1 MALTQRLEFRQ
12 SQSLVMTPQL
22 MQAIKLLQLSNLD
35 LATFVEDELER
46 NPLLERAS
54 DGNDPPVAGEALPE
68 RAEFSGHDETG
79 SAGDA
84 DSGFEPSDFSDHG
97 GGDGFEAAPDEW
109 MNRELG
115 TRAEIE
121 QTLDTGLDNVFS
133 EEPAE
138 AAARTAQD
146 AAPTAYTE
154 WGGGASNDDSYNLE
168 AFVAAEETL
177 AGHLAEQ
184 LAMAFAGPAQRMIGQ
199 YLIDLVDEAGYLPPD
214 LGGVCERL
222 GASQE
227 AVDEVLAVLQKFDP
241 PGICARNLSECLAI
255 QLREQNRYDP
265 AMQALVEHLDMLA
278 KRDIA
283 NLRKICGV
291 DDEDLADMIGEI
303 RRLDPKPGLKFGS
316 ARMQTV
322 VPDVYVRPG
331 PDGGWHVELNS
342 DTLPRVL
349 VNQVYYSELS
359 KTIRKDGDKSYFTDC
374 LQNATWL
381 VRALDQRARTILKV
395 ATEIVRQQD
404 GFFTQGV
411 AHLRPLNLKAVADA
425 IQMHESTVSRVTANK
440 YMATN
445 RGSFEL
451 KYFFTASIASAD
463 GGEAHSAEAVRHHIR
478 QLIDGESPSAILS
491 DDTIVERL
499 RESGIDIARRTV
511 AKYREAMRIP
521 SSVQRRRDKQSMLG
535 NALTAPATPSDRIL
549 SDRTTSAD
557 RSRDIAPA

>member
-35 LATFVEDELER
+35 LTTFVEEELER

-54 DGNDPPVAGEALPE
+54 DEVPVGEAP
-68 RAEFSGHDETG
+68 AEAGNYGDSEGGQGDGQGEDGLGG
-79 SAGDA
+79 SAD
-84 DSGFEPSDFSDHG
+84 GFEPG
-97 GGDGFEAAPDEW
+97 QEEW
-109 MNRELG
+109 MSKDLG

-138 AAARTAQD
+138 AAARNAQD
-146 AAPTAYTE
+146 AVPTTYTE
-154 WGGGASNDDSYNLE
+154 WGGGASGDEDYNLE
-168 AFVAAEETL
+168 AFVAAETTL
-177 AGHLAEQ
+177 SDHLAEQ
-184 LAMAFAGPAQRMIGQ
+184 LAVAFTAPAQRMIGQ

-214 LGGVCERL
+214 LGQAAERL
-222 GASQE
+222 GATQQE
-227 AVDEVLAVLQKFDP
+227 VEDVLAVLQKFDP
-241 PGICARNLSECLAI
+241 PGVCARSLSECLAI
-255 QLREQNRYDP
+255 QLREFDRYDP
-265 AMQALVEHLDMLA
+265 AMQALVEHLDLLA
-278 KRDIA
+278 KRDIVA
-283 NLRKICGV
+283 LRKICGV
-291 DDEDLADMIGEI
+291 DDEDIADMIGEI
-303 RRLDPKPGLKFGS
+303 RRLNPKPGMKFGS
-316 ARMQTV
+316 ARLQTM

-349 VNQVYYSELS
+349 VNQTYYSELS
-359 KTIRKDGDKSYFTDC
+359 KKVGKDGDKSYFTDA

-404 GFFTQGV
+404 GFFTHGV

-445 RGSFEL
+445 RGTFEL

-463 GGEAHSAEAVRHHIR
+463 GGEAHSAEAVRHHIK
-478 QLIDGESPSAILS
+478 QLIDSEEPSAILS

-499 RESGIDIARRTV
+499 RASGIDIARRTV

-521 SSVQRRRDKQSMLG
+521 SSVQRRRDKQSALG
-535 NALTAPATPSDRIL
+535 NVLSTAL
-549 SDRTTSAD
+549 SDR
-557 RSRDIAPA
+557 SRNTEPA

>member
-12 SQSLVMTPQL
+12 SQALVMTPQL

-35 LATFVEDELER
+35 LSSFVEEELER
-46 NPLLERAS
+46 NPLLERAN
-54 DGNDPPVAGEALPE
+54 DGPEPPVAGEPAAE
-68 RAEFSGHDETG
+68 RADYADSDSGAGDDFGDGGG
-79 SAGDA
+79 SAEN
-84 DSGFEPSDFSDHG
+84 FEPAQED
-97 GGDGFEAAPDEW
+97 W

-115 TRAEIE
+115 SRTEIE
-121 QTLDTGLDNVFS
+121 QTLDTGLDNVFT

-146 AAPTAYTE
+146 APPSTYTE
-154 WGGGASNDDSYNLE
+154 WGGGASSDEDYNLE
-168 AFVAAEETL
+168 AFVAAETTL
-177 AGHLAEQ
+177 SDHLAEQ
-184 LAMAFAGPAQRMIGQ
+184 AAVAFTVPADRMIGQ
-199 YLIDLVDEAGYLPPD
+199 YLIDLVDDAGYLPAD
-214 LGGVCERL
+214 LGQAAERL
-222 GASQE
+222 GAE
-227 AVDEVLAVLQKFDP
+227 AEDVAAVVAVLQTFDP

-255 QLREQNRYDP
+255 QLRDLDRYDP
-265 AMQALVEHLDMLA
+265 AMQALIEHLDLLA
-278 KRDIA
+278 KRDLA
-283 NLRKICGV
+283 ALRKLCGV
-291 DDEDLADMIGEI
+291 DDEDLVDMIGEI
-303 RRLDPKPGLKFGS
+303 RRLDPKPGLKFGTT
-316 ARMQTV
+316 RTQTM

-331 PDGGWHVELNS
+331 PDGGWLVELNS

-349 VNQVYYSELS
+349 VNQVYYTELS

-404 GFFTQGV
+404 GFFSHGV

-445 RGSFEL
+445 RGTFEL

-463 GGEAHSAEAVRHHIR
+463 GGEAHSAEAVRHHIK
-478 QLIDGESPSAILS
+478 QLIDAEEPAAILS

-499 RESGIDIARRTV
+499 RASGIDIARRTV

-535 NALTAPATPSDRIL
+535 HALSTPS
-549 SDRTTSAD
+549 SSFDRTRDGASA
-557 RSRDIAPA
+557 